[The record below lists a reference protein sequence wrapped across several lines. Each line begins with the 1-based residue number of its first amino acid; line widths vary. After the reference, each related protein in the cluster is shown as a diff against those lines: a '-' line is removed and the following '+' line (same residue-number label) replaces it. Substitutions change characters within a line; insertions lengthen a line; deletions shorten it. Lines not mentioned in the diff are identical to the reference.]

1 MVNTIKNTYLEISVK
16 SFGATL
22 TSVKSQKSGYEFL
35 WQGNAEIWN
44 GQSPVL
50 FPVIGGLLENK
61 CVIDGKEYEIIRHG
75 IARHREFELFSKT
88 DSELVFVQRENEET
102 LKSYPF
108 KYELYMSFKLDGN
121 SLTVTHTVKNTN
133 DGKMCFGI
141 GAHPA
146 FNCETGD
153 RIIFEKPEKAYC
165 ERIGADS
172 LLNGETDLI
181 LNNNDTITIKENTFD
196 KDVMIFSSLN
206 SKYVTLKKEKLG
218 KEIKFSF
225 YDAPFF
231 SVWAKPNALFVCLEP
246 WCGIN
251 DSHEKADSFFEKRAN
266 ITLDAGDSFSF
277 CWKAEFSEK

>member
-1 MVNTIKNTYLEISVK
+1 MVNTIKNDYLEISVK
-16 SFGATL
+16 SFGAVL
-22 TSVKSQKSGYEFL
+22 TSVKSRKSGYEFL
-35 WQGNAEIWN
+35 WQGNPEIWN

-61 CVIDGKEYEIIRHG
+61 CIIDGREYEIIRHG
-75 IARHREFELFSKT
+75 IARHREFELYSQ
-88 DSELVFVQRENEET
+88 SENELVFVQREDEET

-133 DGKMCFGI
+133 EKAMSFGL

-153 RIIFEKPEKAYC
+153 RIVFEKPEKAYC

-172 LLNGETDLI
+172 LLNGEMDLI

-196 KDVMIFSSLN
+196 KDVMIFPNLN

-231 SVWAKPNALFVCLEP
+231 SVWAKPNAPFVCLEP